1 MDAEILSVGTE
12 LLLGQLVDTNAPYLA
27 QHLSMLG
34 INLYW
39 ISQVGDN
46 RGRLTD
52 ALRRAW
58 QRADL
63 IVISGGLGP
72 TEDDVTRE
80 AISDLLGEQ
89 MVVQPDLEANLRGL
103 FASRGVE
110 MPEVN
115 VKQATLIP
123 SAEAIP
129 NPLGTAPGWWVE
141 RDGRIIVAMPGVP
154 FEMHRMWTGE
164 VLPRLRRRA
173 VGGVILSKTLKVMGL
188 GESLVEDKIRD
199 LIGSTNPTVA
209 TYAKADGIH
218 VRVSAK
224 AQTEGEAQ
232 SLIVQMEA
240 QIRGIL
246 GTFIYGQDD
255 ETLEGVVAGL
265 LRSKGLAVATIE
277 QCTAG
282 LLASTLT
289 NVPRCHEYFKGGAV
303 AVSNERL
310 MALGVDADIIARHG
324 CVSVETARAMAMLA
338 RQMMEADIGVAV
350 VGVPGP
356 EELEGKPVGTMHYAV
371 DNCGQIIVG
380 GRTWASTIEDFK
392 RRTTLGALN
401 LLRRSLLEG
410 QSGDRA

>member
-46 RGRLTD
+46 RRRLTE

-58 QRADL
+58 RRADL

-80 AISDLLGEQ
+80 AISDLLGER
-89 MVVQPDLEANLRGL
+89 MVVQPDLEAHLRNV

-110 MPEVN
+110 MPEAN
-115 VKQATLIP
+115 IKQATLIP

-154 FEMHRMWTGE
+154 FEMHRMWTEE
-164 VLPRLRRRA
+164 VLPRLRLRA
-173 VGGVILSKTLKVMGL
+173 NAGVILSKTLKVMGL
-188 GESLVEDKIRD
+188 GESLVEDKIRHVV
-199 LIGSTNPTVA
+199 GSSNPTVA

-218 VRVSAK
+218 VRVTAK
-224 AQTEGEAQ
+224 AQTEDEAQ
-232 SLIVQMEA
+232 ALITQVESE
-240 QIRGIL
+240 IRAVL

-255 ETLEGVVAGL
+255 ETLEAVVGDL
-265 LRSKGLAVATIE
+265 LRAKGLTVATLE
-277 QCTAG
+277 QSTAG
-282 LLASTLT
+282 WLASTIA
-289 NVPRCHEYFKGGAV
+289 NVPGCYEYFKGGVV
-303 AVSNERL
+303 AVSAERL
-310 MALGVDADIIARHG
+310 VALGLDPSVIARHG
-324 CVSVETARAMAMLA
+324 YVSAECAKAMATLA
-338 RQMMEADIGVAV
+338 RQSIGADIGVGV

-356 EELEGKPVGTMHYAV
+356 EPLEGKQVGTMHYAV
-371 DNCGQIIVG
+371 DNRGEITSG
-380 GRTWASTIEDFK
+380 GRTWRTTVEDFK

-401 LLRRSLLEG
+401 LLRRSLLDIPID
-410 QSGDRA
+410 DRH